1 MRNFWGPFEEPL
13 VKMSESEMEESLD
26 IPFHE
31 MGLDDRVL
39 KAVAKCGWSEPTAIQ
54 EKAIPLILEGK

>member
-1 MRNFWGPFEEPL
+1 
-13 VKMSESEMEESLD
+13 MSDSEMEESPD

-54 EKAIPLILEGK
+54 EKAIPLILEGT